1 MPRRPRKQYPFDK
14 QLAKAVEGLLY
25 PSESDAPLVPF
36 RWRRAEASAEAAI
49 LAREGPT
56 CPVER
61 VSLDAFFEPLQRV
74 QDAARYADLKALL
87 QRGLTDPTVWRSGS
101 PRVTIYIIGHDA
113 TNWVGVRTEAVET

>member
-1 MPRRPRKQYPFDK
+1 MPRRSRKKPSLDTL
-14 QLAKAVEGLLY
+14 LARAVDGLLY
-25 PSESDAPLVPF
+25 PSETDAPLVPF
-36 RWRRAEASAEAAI
+36 RWRRTEASAEAAI

-87 QRGLTDPTVWRSGS
+87 QRGLTDPTVWRLGS
-101 PRVTIYIIGHDA
+101 PRVTIYVIGHDA
-113 TNWVGVRTEAVET
+113 TDWVGVRTEAVET